1 MAGLKGLKKG
11 DRVDLEIQTESF
23 ISGAKERI
31 DALSITPTTDKVVET
46 KERSRVFERYTFSL
60 NPNVSA
66 TIDTISMLPRH
77 FKVNRSEVVRVAIEY
92 LNTLPEAQLIE
103 ILQKAKQ

>member
-11 DRVDLEIQTESF
+11 DRVDLEIQAESF

-46 KERSRVFERYTFSL
+46 KERNRVFERYTFSL

>member
-11 DRVDLEIQTESF
+11 DRPDLEAKAEGF
-23 ISGAKERI
+23 ISGAKERV
-31 DALSITPTTDKVVET
+31 DALSVIPAEIQAET

-60 NPNVSA
+60 NPTVSA
-66 TIDTISMLPRH
+66 AIDTISLVPRD

-92 LNTLPEAQLIE
+92 LSNLPESQLIE
-103 ILQKAKQ
+103 VLQKAK

>member
-11 DRVDLEIQTESF
+11 DRPDLESQAETF

-31 DALSITPTTDKVVET
+31 DALSVTPTTDKVADI

-60 NPNVSA
+60 NPSISS
-66 TIDTISMLPRH
+66 TIDAISLLPRD
-77 FKVNRSEVVRVAIEY
+77 FKVNRSEVVRTAIEY
-92 LNTLPEAQLIE
+92 LSSLPESQLIE
-103 ILQKAKQ
+103 ILHKAKQ